1 MKTYYCP
8 KHGRQNGS
16 GLSFRNVD
24 DSGHYYH
31 ICPTCY
37 SKYPSHDYQSDSSS
51 PLHIIAGTPFS
62 FFPNIYGRIN
72 VSHVEPFFVNF
83 RHKGARTPKIA

>member
-16 GLSFRNVD
+16 GLRLRNVD

-51 PLHIIAGTPFS
+51 PLHIIAGTPFQ
-62 FFPNIYGRIN
+62 FFPQHLWTNQRK
-72 VSHVEPFFVNF
+72 PRRAFFCEF
-83 RHKGARTPKIA
+83 